1 MTDIATVIGWKHN
14 HQEGM
19 CTEEGIIVKFPGGI
33 PSAANQATWTTEY
46 EAHLAATAY
55 VAKRKAAYKSL
66 EDQSDMK
73 YWDSVNSTTTWV
85 DHIAK
90 VKSDNPKG

>member
-1 MTDIATVIGWKHN
+1 MTDIANVISWKHN
-14 HQEGM
+14 DQAGM
-19 CTEEGIIVKFPGGI
+19 CTQEGVITDFPGGI
-33 PSAANQATWTTEY
+33 PSSADQATWTTEY
-46 EAHLAATAY
+46 EAHLATTAY

-66 EDQSDMK
+66 EEQSDMK